1 MLALTS
7 CWLMLA
13 TLPRDCSIRR
23 TDASAVIGLRERVLW
38 PGRPDL
44 CVLSEDSTPC
54 AVHLAATHDESDS
67 PIGVLSLFLPD
78 DDGRAQFRKLA
89 VDERWRRRGI
99 GTALIEAAAS
109 EARQAGCATL
119 FCHAREPQ
127 ALFYEQRGF
136 RRVGEPYFKYGD
148 AGDEYVEMERELS
161 DQ

>member
-1 MLALTS
+1 MAI
-7 CWLMLA
+7 
-13 TLPRDCSIRR
+13 LPKVRRTIPIRR
-23 TDASAVIGLRERVLW
+23 ADASAVIGLRERVLW
-38 PGRPDL
+38 PGRLDL

-89 VDERWRRRGI
+89 VDERWRRRGV

-119 FCHAREPQ
+119 FCHARVPQ
-127 ALFYEQRGF
+127 APFYEQRGF
-136 RRVGEPYFKYGD
+136 RRVGDPYKKYGD
-148 AGDEYVEMERELS
+148 AGDEYVEMERELA